1 MIWIGFILIFLS
13 GLFESVMDTLQF
25 HYDDSIFKKL
35 INQRYWYPVFS
46 WRNKWKNGDPK
57 QGERFLGSSTIFVGL
72 TDAWHTFK
80 LLHNLTIFLGL
91 FFISIS
97 QITIL
102 WMFLYFIIARII
114 FGLSFSLFFWLWT
127 KL

>member
-1 MIWIGFILIFLS
+1 VIWIGFILIFLS

-25 HYDDSIFKKL
+25 HYDVSIFKKL
-35 INQRYWYPVFS
+35 INQRYWNPLIS
-46 WRNKWKNGDPK
+46 WMNKWKNGDPK

-91 FFISIS
+91 FFIAIS
-97 QITIL
+97 QATIL
-102 WMFLYFIIARII
+102 WMIFYYIIARII

>member
-25 HYDDSIFKKL
+25 HYDVSIFKKL

-46 WRNKWKNGDPK
+46 WMNKWKNGDPK

-91 FFISIS
+91 FFIAIS
-97 QITIL
+97 QATIL
-102 WMFLYFIIARII
+102 WMIFYYIIARII

>member
-1 MIWIGFILIFLS
+1 VIWIGFILIFLS

-25 HYDDSIFKKL
+25 HYDVSIFKKL
-35 INQRYWYPVFS
+35 INQRYWYPGFS
-46 WRNKWKNGDPK
+46 WMNKWKNGDPK

-91 FFISIS
+91 FFIAIS
-97 QITIL
+97 QVTIL
-102 WMFLYFIIARII
+102 WMIFYYIIARII

>member
-1 MIWIGFILIFLS
+1 
-13 GLFESVMDTLQF
+13 MDTLQF
-25 HYDDSIFKKL
+25 HYDVSIFKKL

-46 WRNKWKNGDPK
+46 WMNKWKNGDPK

-91 FFISIS
+91 FFIAIS
-97 QITIL
+97 QATIL
-102 WMFLYFIIARII
+102 WMIFYYIIARII